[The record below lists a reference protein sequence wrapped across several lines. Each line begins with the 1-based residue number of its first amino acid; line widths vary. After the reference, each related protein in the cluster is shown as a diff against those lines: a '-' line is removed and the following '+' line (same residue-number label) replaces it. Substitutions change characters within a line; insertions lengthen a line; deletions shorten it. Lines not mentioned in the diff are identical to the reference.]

1 LISHGLDKPK
11 GEERKK
17 KPISDDA
24 NEKIRPPPWR
34 KREGGEGLAAPWMW
48 VRVEEGKG
56 LVEGNGRK
64 AW

>member
-1 LISHGLDKPK
+1 MGK

-17 KPISDDA
+17 TPISDDA
-24 NEKIRPPPWR
+24 N
-34 KREGGEGLAAPWMW
+34 LAAPWMW